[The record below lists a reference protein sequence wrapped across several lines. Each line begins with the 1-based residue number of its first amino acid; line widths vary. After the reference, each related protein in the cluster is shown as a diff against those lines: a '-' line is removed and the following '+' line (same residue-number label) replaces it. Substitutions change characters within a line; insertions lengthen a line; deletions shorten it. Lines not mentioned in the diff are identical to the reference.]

1 MIEAAGGGGSTLQTI
16 APYIS
21 ENRAAPAIFQRDRM
35 TQPLLPTATGIRLF
49 GFNRSMFAGNWFVIN
64 SDSSFQQWASAFVS
78 IVSTMRPTD
87 ADWRSLLQDTAQRAY
102 ALSPPSSIKSDD
114 PERFVLMGGYNANMS
129 SQEAVSLLTAAHF
142 TTVDSAGDD
151 AGVTLAEAAGHQ
163 VMIPFNPADPNL
175 KKRNESKL
183 VIAIN
188 IADEPHCQ
196 DFAQLAKTYQQARQ
210 LFPTKRIF
218 INLRPIPDFGNG
230 KIVMLS
236 RFAVRLANPES
247 ITISATLTFGV
258 GCETYEQY
266 VDTFIEVV
274 KPNLLSYDCTLP
286 PHCWCLGCILA
297 RVPAIST
304 LRTDYPEFG
313 RVGDGGTAR
322 GPDLRL
328 TYLRNL
334 EVLRVRAVKLGVPL
348 WMYL

>member
-1 MIEAAGGGGSTLQTI
+1 
-16 APYIS
+16 
-21 ENRAAPAIFQRDRM
+21 
-35 TQPLLPTATGIRLF
+35 
-49 GFNRSMFAGNWFVIN
+49 MFAGNWFVIN

-129 SQEAVSLLTAAHF
+129 SHEAVSLLTAAHF

-210 LFPTKRIF
+210 LFPTKLIF
-218 INLRPIPDFGNG
+218 INSRPIPDFGN
-230 KIVMLS
+230 
-236 RFAVRLANPES
+236 
-247 ITISATLTFGV
+247 ATLTFGV

-274 KPNLLSYDCTLP
+274 RPNLLSYDCK
-286 PHCWCLGCILA
+286 
-297 RVPAIST
+297 S
-304 LRTDYPEFG
+304 
-313 RVGDGGTAR
+313 
-322 GPDLRL
+322 
-328 TYLRNL
+328 
-334 EVLRVRAVKLGVPL
+334 
-348 WMYL
+348 

>member
-1 MIEAAGGGGSTLQTI
+1 
-16 APYIS
+16 
-21 ENRAAPAIFQRDRM
+21 
-35 TQPLLPTATGIRLF
+35 
-49 GFNRSMFAGNWFVIN
+49 MFAGNWFVIN

-78 IVSTMRPTD
+78 IVSTMHPTD

-129 SQEAVSLLTAAHF
+129 SPEAVSLLTAAHF

-218 INLRPIPDFGNG
+218 INLRPIPDFGN
-230 KIVMLS
+230 
-236 RFAVRLANPES
+236 
-247 ITISATLTFGV
+247 ATLTFGV

-274 KPNLLSYDCTLP
+274 KPNLLSYDY
-286 PHCWCLGCILA
+286 
-297 RVPAIST
+297 
-304 LRTDYPEFG
+304 YPEFG

-328 TYLRNL
+328 MYLRNL
-334 EVLRVRAVKLGVPL
+334 EVLRVRAVELDVPL
-348 WMYL
+348 WMYFVSGSLFAASRMEL

>member
-1 MIEAAGGGGSTLQTI
+1 
-16 APYIS
+16 
-21 ENRAAPAIFQRDRM
+21 
-35 TQPLLPTATGIRLF
+35 
-49 GFNRSMFAGNWFVIN
+49 MFAGNWFVIN

-286 PHCWCLGCILA
+286 PHCWCLGCILPRA
-297 RVPAIST
+297 PAIST

>member
-1 MIEAAGGGGSTLQTI
+1 
-16 APYIS
+16 
-21 ENRAAPAIFQRDRM
+21 
-35 TQPLLPTATGIRLF
+35 LLPTATGIRLF
-49 GFNRSMFAGNWFVIN
+49 GFERSMFAGNWFVIN

-78 IVSTMRPTD
+78 IVSTMHPTD

-129 SQEAVSLLTAAHF
+129 SQQAVSLLTAAHF

-218 INLRPIPDFGNG
+218 INLRPIPDFGN
-230 KIVMLS
+230 
-236 RFAVRLANPES
+236 
-247 ITISATLTFGV
+247 ATLTFGV

-274 KPNLLSYDCTLP
+274 KPNLLSYDCKLP
-286 PHCWCLGCILA
+286 RYCWHLGCILPRA
-297 RVPAIST
+297 PAISGQIT
-304 LRTDYPEFG
+304 LNSGALAMGARPAGRT
-313 RVGDGGTAR
+313 
-322 GPDLRL
+322 
-328 TYLRNL
+328 
-334 EVLRVRAVKLGVPL
+334 
-348 WMYL
+348 